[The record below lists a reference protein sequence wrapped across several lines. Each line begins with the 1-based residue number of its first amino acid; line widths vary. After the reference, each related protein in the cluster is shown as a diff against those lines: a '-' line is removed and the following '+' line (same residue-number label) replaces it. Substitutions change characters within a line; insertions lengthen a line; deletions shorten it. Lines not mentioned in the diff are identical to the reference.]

1 MYGFICTY
9 DYGAGADRK
18 ETLFFPPHPEFSFCK
33 DKIKFLNLRNICNFA
48 IADRLAEAPAWGCAV
63 RDVVKIQKK
72 AFIRA
77 DS

>member
-1 MYGFICTY
+1 MLGFIGIH
-9 DYGAGADRK
+9 DYGTGSDRK

-48 IADRLAEAPAWGCAV
+48 IADRLAEAPAWGHAV